1 MKFIKWYLRVMRYF
15 LCTCLC
21 WCLSLSVH
29 AEQTDPT
36 EAAFGALLAM
46 PAAAPNNGTWD
57 SFTVAAPADFDGET
71 ANQENLIDYL
81 DGQRKR
87 GARFDTYRLQGTLF
101 HHAVRARLQKVAL
114 WLLQNGANPSL
125 KLNDNQSNELDG
137 MGIAIK
143 VGAWRV
149 FDALRKHPA
158 YATLTKE
165 ELSKR
170 YGNLVTASPEAVR
183 ALLDRKL
190 WVANTPQVQAGLT
203 AQLNTFL
210 VQGRP
215 GDALA
220 LWDANKGFAPTSLA
234 CSELTA
240 HKPDPPPTPAAT
252 PEQWRKAIERLPAN
266 LQGIGWLCAFRYA
279 SSPDHAQAMLAASG
293 IDPWRDP
300 LLAVQTA
307 RLSLANM
314 AWAGRLRTIPSASLG
329 TALSNKDFQRL
340 WLRGISNLPL
350 ADLQWALSLAKPVLT
365 TAAVETAMGDW
376 RHALSEFSKPQV
388 TDTADRWRLLAQ
400 VAPPGDGYAPESLVY
415 VRPATLWA
423 AWLAKGYAVS
433 ESSFRYWLANQAS
446 VVELKA
452 AYPILQANA
461 PILAKQALNWLIE
474 PLSSP
479 STVGLWTVNQ
489 FIKAEL
495 LESLGARVDKPYPLS
510 AVHRGNTVEDASI
523 AKAIAK
529 KWVLDTP
536 AGQRP
541 VVEVVKEL
549 GCKPIVSAAMRRS
562 VADWGHWK
570 PPSADPYGAP
580 ASLSDVV
587 ALPPAGGEGCVWLAT
602 GGEQPGRKFIYELD
616 FFEGVNRLTPCADGN
631 TVYGIW
637 NEAQRDWVKQKDIEV
652 FGSVYRLRVKNSKNE
667 ALLELREGGGGCQQS
682 SGVVYTV
689 NSKAKTFELVV
700 AERGN
705 LVYDALMQQC
715 DLSRLGSCLA
725 LDEPQSTTPPMS
737 WSAQYLPNERRAFL
751 AAIDRFDLAALNQAK
766 VAGLFADWVQSSL
779 RQVGESSISLEDKR
793 KRAAWLLAQR
803 VLLGNA
809 LDSETLA
816 SLLVWLPAQDWQ
828 PVMHVL
834 KCERGDLKDF
844 AAAAVAAGRKEVL
857 LRAPAK
863 CPVITKKV

>member
-1 MKFIKWYLRVMRYF
+1 M
-15 LCTCLC
+15 CLC
-21 WCLSLSVH
+21 WFLSLPVL
-29 AEQTDPT
+29 AGQTDPT

-46 PAAAPNNGTWD
+46 PASAPKNGTWEA
-57 SFTVAAPADFDGET
+57 FAVAAPTDFDAEAAT
-71 ANQENLIDYL
+71 QEDLIDYL
-81 DGQRKR
+81 DVQRKQ
-87 GARFDTYRLQGTLF
+87 GARFDSYRLQGTLF

-114 WLLQNGANPSL
+114 WLLRNGANPRL
-125 KLNDNQSNELDG
+125 RLNDNRSDELDG
-137 MGIAIK
+137 MGIAIN

-158 YATLTKE
+158 YASLTKE

-170 YGNLVTASPEAVR
+170 YGQLVTASPEAVR

-190 WVANTPQVQAGLT
+190 WVANAPQVQAGLEV
-203 AQLNTFL
+203 QLNTFL
-210 VQGRP
+210 AQGRP
-215 GDALA
+215 SDALA
-220 LWDANKGFAPTSLA
+220 LWDAHTGFSPTSLA

-240 HKPDPPPTPAAT
+240 YKPDPPPAPAAT

-266 LQGIGWLCAFRYA
+266 LRGIGWLCAFRYA
-279 SSPDHAQAMLAASG
+279 SSQDHAQAMLAASG

-300 LLAVQTA
+300 LLAVQTG
-307 RLSLANM
+307 RLALVNR
-314 AWAGRLRTIPSASLG
+314 AWVGRLRTIPPANLSA
-329 TALSNKDFQRL
+329 ALVSKDFQRF
-340 WLRGISNLPL
+340 WLRGIATLPL

-365 TAAVETAMGDW
+365 TTAVETAMGDW

-400 VAPPGDGYAPESLVY
+400 VAPPGNGYAAEPLIYAV
-415 VRPATLWA
+415 PATLWA

-446 VVELKA
+446 VVELRA
-452 AYPILQANA
+452 AYPILQIHASG
-461 PILAKQALNWLIE
+461 LARQALNWLVE

-479 STVGLWTVNQ
+479 SAVGLWTANQ

-510 AVHRGNTVEDASI
+510 AVYRGNTVEDASI

-529 KWVLDTP
+529 KWVLDIP
-536 AGQRP
+536 ASQRP
-541 VVEVVKEL
+541 TVEVVKEL
-549 GCKPIVSAAMRRS
+549 GCQPVVSAAMRRS
-562 VADWGHWK
+562 IADWGHWK
-570 PPSADPYGAP
+570 PPPADPYGTP

-587 ALPPAGGEGCVWLAT
+587 ALPSANGEDCTWLAT

-637 NEAQRDWVKQKDIEV
+637 SDSKSDWVKQKNIEV
-652 FGSVYRLRVKNSKNE
+652 FGSLYRLRIKHSKKE
-667 ALLELREGGGGCQQS
+667 ALLELREGGGGCQPS

-689 NSKAKTFELVV
+689 NSNAKTFELMV

-705 LVYDALMQQC
+705 LVYDALVQQC

-725 LDEPQSTTPPMS
+725 LDELQSTTLPLS

-751 AAIDRFDLAALNQAK
+751 AALNRFDLAALDQAK
-766 VAGLFADWVQSSL
+766 AAGLFYDWLQTGL
-779 RQVGESSISLEDKR
+779 RQVGESSLSLEDKR
-793 KRAAWLLAQR
+793 KRAAWLLAQH
-803 VLLGNA
+803 VLLGGA

-816 SLLVWLPAQDWQ
+816 LLLRWLPVQEWQ

-834 KCERGDLKDF
+834 KCERGDMKEFIKAANTAQRQDILK
-844 AAAAVAAGRKEVL
+844 
-857 LRAPAK
+857 RAPTT
-863 CPVITKKV
+863 CPVLAKK